1 MPKRIKYKRGYTWRH
16 FFDEWWDRRPEEW
29 KVKLFVSIGLLV
41 LAGLFAGVFMGFH
54 WIERK
59 EMVGQ
64 AENQKNRASIDS
76 GDAGPSGEK
85 GRLEPPGASLRQS
98 DGPKIRE
105 SE

>member
-29 KVKLFVSIGLLV
+29 KVKLFVSVGLLV
-41 LAGLFAGVFMGFH
+41 LVGLVAGVFMGFD
-54 WIERK
+54 WIERR

-64 AENQKNRASIDS
+64 AENHRNRASLDL
-76 GDAGPSGEK
+76 GDGGSSAEK
-85 GRLEPPGASLRQS
+85 EGLEPPVAPLRQS
-98 DGPKIRE
+98 DGPRIRE